1 MTGREGT
8 APGNQA
14 AVEESVTRRFFRTAI
29 LGAAAWILA
38 GCAPTVLAKNAAGIT
53 FDNPT
58 DSVVTIDVLARYQ
71 RRQALDLAD
80 AHCRLFGRIARLTRR
95 TANALRYDCV
105 K

>member
-1 MTGREGT
+1 MENYLMGRT
-8 APGNQA
+8 
-14 AVEESVTRRFFRTAI
+14 VRTAI

-38 GCAPTVLAKNAAGIT
+38 GCAPTVLAKSADGIT

-58 DSVVTIDVLARYQ
+58 DSVVTIDVLAKYQ

-80 AHCRLFGRIARLTRR
+80 AHCRRFGRAARLTRR

-105 K
+105 E

>member
-1 MTGREGT
+1 MEKRLMGRT
-8 APGNQA
+8 
-14 AVEESVTRRFFRTAI
+14 FRTAI

-38 GCAPTVLAKNAAGIT
+38 GCAPTVLAKSADGIT

-80 AHCRLFGRIARLTRR
+80 AHCRRFGRIARLTRR

>member
-1 MTGREGT
+1 MENYLMGRT
-8 APGNQA
+8 
-14 AVEESVTRRFFRTAI
+14 VRTAI
-29 LGAAAWILA
+29 LAAAAWILA
-38 GCAPTVLAKNAAGIT
+38 GCAPTVLGKSADGIT

-58 DSVVTIDVLARYQ
+58 DSDVTIDVLARYQ

-80 AHCRLFGRIARLTRR
+80 AHCRRFGRIARLTRR

>member
-1 MTGREGT
+1 MENYLMGRT
-8 APGNQA
+8 
-14 AVEESVTRRFFRTAI
+14 VRTAI

-38 GCAPTVLAKNAAGIT
+38 GCAPTVLAKSADGIT

-58 DSVVTIDVLARYQ
+58 DSVVTIDVLANYQ

-80 AHCRLFGRIARLTRR
+80 EHCRRFGRIARLARR

>member
-1 MTGREGT
+1 MENYLMGR
-8 APGNQA
+8 
-14 AVEESVTRRFFRTAI
+14 AVRTAI
-29 LGAAAWILA
+29 LAAAAWILA
-38 GCAPTVLAKNAAGIT
+38 GCAPTVLAKSADGIT

-58 DSVVTIDVLARYQ
+58 DSVVTIDVLAKYQ

-80 AHCRLFGRIARLTRR
+80 AHCRRFGRIARLTRR

>member
-1 MTGREGT
+1 MENYLMGRT
-8 APGNQA
+8 
-14 AVEESVTRRFFRTAI
+14 VRTAI

-38 GCAPTVLAKNAAGIT
+38 GCAPTVLAKSADGIT

-80 AHCRLFGRIARLTRR
+80 AHCRRFGRIARLTRR

>member
-1 MTGREGT
+1 MGRT
-8 APGNQA
+8 VRP
-14 AVEESVTRRFFRTAI
+14 AI

-80 AHCRLFGRIARLTRR
+80 AHCRRFGRIARLTRR

>member
-1 MTGREGT
+1 MENYLMGRT
-8 APGNQA
+8 
-14 AVEESVTRRFFRTAI
+14 VRTAI
-29 LGAAAWILA
+29 LGAAVWILA
-38 GCAPTVLAKNAAGIT
+38 GCAPTVLAKSADGIT

-58 DSVVTIDVLARYQ
+58 DSVVTIDVLAKYQ

-80 AHCRLFGRIARLTRR
+80 AHCRRFGRIARLTRR

>member
-1 MTGREGT
+1 MENYLMGRT
-8 APGNQA
+8 
-14 AVEESVTRRFFRTAI
+14 VRTAI
-29 LGAAAWILA
+29 LAAAAWIVA
-38 GCAPTVLAKNAAGIT
+38 GCAPTVLAKSADGIT

-58 DSVVTIDVLARYQ
+58 DSDVTIDVLAKYQ

-80 AHCRLFGRIARLTRR
+80 AHCRRFGRIARLTRR

>member
-1 MTGREGT
+1 MTG
-8 APGNQA
+8 PGSAGPGDHA
-14 AVEESVTRRFFRTAI
+14 AVEDSVLRRILPAAI

-38 GCAPTVLAKNAAGIT
+38 GCAPTVLAKSADGIT

-58 DSVVTIDVLARYQ
+58 DSVVTIDVLAKYQ

-80 AHCRLFGRIARLTRR
+80 AHCRRFGRIARLTGR

-105 K
+105 E

>member
-1 MTGREGT
+1 MGRLL
-8 APGNQA
+8 A
-14 AVEESVTRRFFRTAI
+14 AAI
-29 LGAAAWILA
+29 LGTGAAVLA
-38 GCAPTVLAKNAAGIT
+38 GCAPTVLGKSADGIT

-58 DSVVTIDVLARYQ
+58 DSVVTIDVRAKYQ

-80 AHCRLFGRIARLTRR
+80 AHCRRFGRAARLTRR